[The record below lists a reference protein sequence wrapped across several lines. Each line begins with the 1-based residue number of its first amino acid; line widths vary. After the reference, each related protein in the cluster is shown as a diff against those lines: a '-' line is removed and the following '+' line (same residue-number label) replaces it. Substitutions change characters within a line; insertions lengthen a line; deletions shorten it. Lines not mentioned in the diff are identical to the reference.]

1 MIVDWDEVT
10 KAIFPTRTY
19 EELTQRLVKSL
30 SFTFVRETYHF
41 SLPELATYTR
51 QMLGS
56 DPKGRYEKY
65 ADWLVQ
71 TLERLAQAGV
81 VDVLDLVTKLEK
93 REQLEWFSN
102 QSEVAAPDIAGLLKY
117 LVYWVIPM
125 EKYLSGLVKDEPV
138 LVEAC
143 QSLRQAGVR
152 TNLEILEKAGSPA
165 GRKVLAAASGLPE
178 DKILELVHRADFSRL
193 PWASKATISNII
205 GAGYGNMARL
215 ANADLQQLTDDF
227 YRYGEA
233 IGKNLKIANEIESS
247 HRNANL
253 LPVVVQG

>member
-1 MIVDWDEVT
+1 MAVDWDEVT

-30 SFTFVRETYHF
+30 SFAFVREAYNF
-41 SLPELATYTR
+41 SLPVLATYTR

-65 ADWLVQ
+65 ADWLVH
-71 TLERLAQAGV
+71 TLERLAQAGM
-81 VDVLDLVTKLEK
+81 VDLLDLVTKLEK
-93 REQLEWFSN
+93 REQLEWFSS
-102 QSEVAAPDIAGLLKY
+102 QSGVEAPDIAGLLKY

-125 EKYLSGLVKDEPV
+125 EKYLSGLVKDDPV
-138 LVEAC
+138 ILEAC
-143 QSLRQAGVR
+143 QALRTAGVR
-152 TNLEILEKAGSPA
+152 TNLEMLEKGRSPA
-165 GRKVLAAASGLPE
+165 GRKALAEASGLPE
-178 DKILELVHRADFSRL
+178 DRILPLVYRADFSRL

-205 GAGYGNMARL
+205 GAGYGSMAKL
-215 ANADLQQLTDDF
+215 ANADLQQLTVDF

-233 IGKNLKIANEIESS
+233 IGKNLKIANEIESN

-253 LPVVVQG
+253 LPVVVQV